1 VRFGG
6 DPAHLF
12 RDHHGVPIECELDPV
27 FDAQL
32 RTRSVDALIAGL
44 AARQHGVVARRQLLD
59 AGLRHGAIDRR
70 VARGALHAI
79 HRGVYAVGHA
89 ALSRHGRW
97 VAAVL
102 AAGPNAVLSHR
113 AAAALWGIRDAGG
126 PDVDV
131 IAPGDRKRRGIRV
144 HRIALPRDERDEHF
158 GIPVTT
164 PARTLLDL
172 AEVLSPQQL
181 ERAVHETE
189 FRRLTSP
196 LPLDALIAR
205 HPRRKGTQA
214 LRRALQKQRQRGETV
229 IKSEFE
235 TAFLDFTERHGL
247 PRPRMNE
254 PLGPYFP
261 DAVWPDQRL
270 VVELDSYD
278 IHTTRR
284 AFEEDRARDR
294 ALTTAGYKVIRV
306 SYRQLDSQADQ
317 LADQLRTLL
326 TA

>member
-1 VRFGG
+1 
-6 DPAHLF
+6 
-12 RDHHGVPIECELDPV
+12 LD
-27 FDAQL
+27 
-32 RTRSVDALIAGL
+32 
-44 AARQHGVVARRQLLD
+44 
-59 AGLRHGAIDRR
+59 
-70 VARGALHAI
+70 
-79 HRGVYAVGHA
+79 
-89 ALSRHGRW
+89 GRC
-97 VAAVL
+97 
-102 AAGPNAVLSHR
+102 
-113 AAAALWGIRDAGG
+113 
-126 PDVDV
+126 
-131 IAPGDRKRRGIRV
+131 
-144 HRIALPRDERDEHF
+144 
-158 GIPVTT
+158 VTN
-164 PARTLLDL
+164 PARTLFDL
-172 AEVLSPQQL
+172 ASVVTPQQL
-181 ERAVHETE
+181 EHALNEAE
-189 FRRLTSP
+189 IRRLTSP

-229 IKSEFE
+229 IKSDFE